1 MLPFAVFS
9 SVVQPEPLIGSFC
22 IVESDVVRKSVVSV
36 RGAGSVVGV
45 VVVVVG
51 AAVGLVVVVVGAAVG
66 VAVVGAAVGV
76 AVVGAAVGVEVV
88 VLVVEL
94 V

>member
-22 IVESDVVRKSVVSV
+22 TVESDVVRKSVVSV
-36 RGAGSVVGV
+36 RGAGSVVGGG
-45 VVVVVG
+45 VVVVG
-51 AAVGLVVVVVGAAVG
+51 AAVGVAVVGTAVG

-88 VLVVEL
+88 GLDVEL